1 MTDSLGGQLIVA
13 AIPALPILSFI
24 VLVFFGRYLGENA
37 QYVSVFAVASALVFA
52 VTVLAS
58 VAGWMDRLG
67 IPAGNID
74 YAVPW
79 IQLGDG
85 GAFPMGVY
93 VDPLAAVML
102 VVVCFVSLMVQLFSG
117 GFMEG
122 HQRFAWYYA
131 VASIFTASMLG
142 LVVSSNFIQLY
153 LFWELVGATS
163 YLIHGFF
170 FERPAATYAALKAFI
185 VNRVADT
192 ALFIGIIIFWR
203 QTGTTSFTGIAD
215 AARSGFM
222 SDSMLTVALLMV
234 LLGCAGKSAQFPLH
248 VWLSNAMNGPTPLS
262 ALIHAAAMIVSGVY
276 LVARTY
282 DIFVQSPAAMLTVA
296 YVGAIS
302 AFMAATMALVQKDI
316 KQVIAYSTISQ
327 FGYIMLALGVGA
339 YSAGVF
345 HIFNHAFFKA
355 LLFLIAGSLGYVL
368 ASYKFADMGG
378 LRRRMP
384 ITFWVM
390 VIAGLSLAGVFPFSG
405 FWSKE
410 AIVSETLAGGHYVL
424 FVLAVVTILLT
435 AFYIFR
441 AIFMTFGG
449 EPKSDA
455 ARGAVEVPGVMAVP
469 MIALAALSI
478 GSGWVGLPGTDWF
491 GGFVAPSEFA
501 TGALGLESHPFNY
514 LMAIISTLM
523 ALAGIGLAYVLC
535 VRSPALAESLAKR
548 LPRTYRFLENGW
560 YFDTLYD
567 VLFVRSAKRIARAV
581 GGFDRRVI
589 RGSIEGL
596 SRGVGWSGERLRGL
610 QGGGVQSYALF
621 LLLGALAIGVIAGA
635 QGVVLVAGLVAIFT
649 VAVIAV
655 GVRL

>member
-1 MTDSLGGQLIVA
+1 MADSVGGQLIVA
-13 AIPALPILSFI
+13 AIPGLPILSF
-24 VLVFFGRYLGENA
+24 VLLVFFGRYLKENA
-37 QYVSVFAVASALVFA
+37 QYVSVFAVASALVFS
-52 VTVLAS
+52 VFTLAA
-58 VAGWMDRLG
+58 VAGWLERFG
-67 IPAGNID
+67 VPAGPLD
-74 YAVPW
+74 YAVSW
-79 IQLGDG
+79 IQLGEG
-85 GAFPMGVY
+85 GAFPMGIY

-122 HQRFAWYYA
+122 HPRFAWYYA

-142 LVVSSNFIQLY
+142 LVVSPNFIQLY

-192 ALFIGIIIFWR
+192 ALFVGIIILWR

-215 AARSGFM
+215 AAQSGFI
-222 SDSMLTVALLMV
+222 SGSLLTAALIMV
-234 LLGCAGKSAQFPLH
+234 FLGCTGKSAQFPLH
-248 VWLSNAMNGPTPLS
+248 VWLSNAMQGPTPLS

-282 DIFVQSPAAMLTVA
+282 DIFVQSPTALLVVA

-355 LLFLIAGSLGYVL
+355 LLFLIAGSLGYIL
-368 ASYKFADMGG
+368 GGYKLVDMGG

-384 ITFWVM
+384 VTFWVM
-390 VIAGLSLAGVFPFSG
+390 VIAALSLAGVFPFSG

-424 FVLAVVTILLT
+424 FALALITVVLT

-441 AIFMTFGG
+441 AIFMAFGG
-449 EPKSDA
+449 EPKSET
-455 ARGAVEVPGVMAVP
+455 ARNAVESPGVMTVP
-469 MIALAALSI
+469 MIALAVLSV
-478 GSGWVGLPGTDWF
+478 GSGWVGLPMADWF
-491 GGFVAPSEFA
+491 GNFVAPSEFA
-501 TGALGLESHPFNY
+501 AGALGVEPHGFSIT
-514 LMAIISTLM
+514 MALISTVA
-523 ALAGIGLAYVLC
+523 ALGGIGLAYLLC
-535 VRSPALAESLAKR
+535 VRRPAVAKALADR
-548 LPRTYRFLENGW
+548 FPRTYRFLENGW
-560 YFDTLYD
+560 YFDAVYD
-567 VLFVRSAKRIARAV
+567 VLFVRSAKRLARVA

-589 RGSIEGL
+589 RGSVEGIG
-596 SRGVGWSGERLRGL
+596 RGVGWSGERLRGL

-649 VAVIAV
+649 VAAIAV
-655 GVRL
+655 GVKL